1 MGLFKLRN
9 RVLATLVP
17 LLGIWAVVPALV
29 YAGQIESS
37 AYFHLR
43 RGMSESEVLVR
54 AGPPDLVTSP
64 GLEAVEVKHGM
75 VDRGADGAVN
85 FDSFRRTRIPT
96 ISQWHYVPGAEETDP
111 FITIV
116 TFRGGEIWE
125 LERTKVFSRHKP
137 KSTEPGSD
145 REASGV
151 TDTDIQRERAD
162 NTLKAAEAY
171 AATRAKLKE
180 QSGDEAAEP
189 ATGEKATIYKSVQPD
204 GSTYFGDT
212 PPGEGPK
219 VIPVD

>member
-1 MGLFKLRN
+1 
-9 RVLATLVP
+9 
-17 LLGIWAVVPALV
+17 
-29 YAGQIESS
+29 
-37 AYFHLR
+37 
-43 RGMSESEVLVR
+43 
-54 AGPPDLVTSP
+54 
-64 GLEAVEVKHGM
+64 M

-137 KSTEPGSD
+137 KSTGPGSD

-180 QSGDEAAEP
+180 QSGDEGTDSAADD
-189 ATGEKATIYKSVQPD
+189 KATIYKSVQPD

-219 VIPVD
+219 VISVD